1 VLGCGGMG
9 LRPRSYL
16 NLAELLALRPDLAS
30 ARKLLYAL
38 PPECQLTTLTA
49 GSQKSSPGE
58 MG

>member
-1 VLGCGGMG
+1 MG

-30 ARKLLYAL
+30 ARKLLYA

-49 GSQKSSPGE
+49 GSQKSPGE

>member
-30 ARKLLYAL
+30 ARKLLYA

-49 GSQKSSPGE
+49 GSQKSPGE